1 MYLHVCVCAFGQASI
16 INTEDAAADIRSAR
30 NVQSLYN
37 KVFTVFSSC
46 HYSEFSVH
54 YWHTAILVCRDSQ
67 SSLDSDLHDYLSVPA
82 GSAHVLTQALATRS
96 ISESLAHCIMR
107 ESFAFDLLH
116 ASAQSS
122 LYADTRLYIMLAPDG
137 YIMLA
142 PAPSWCWRSPHPSC
156 WQPLKL

>member
-1 MYLHVCVCAFGQASI
+1 MYLRVCVCAFGQASI
-16 INTEDAAADIRSAR
+16 IKTEAAAADIRSAR

-82 GSAHVLTQALATRS
+82 GSAHALTQALATRS

-107 ESFAFDLLH
+107 EFFAVELLH
-116 ASAQSS
+116 ASTHSIR
-122 LYADTRLYIMLAPDG
+122 YADTRLSIMLAPNE
-137 YIMLA
+137 YLMLA
-142 PAPSWCWRSPHPSC
+142 PASSWCWGSLNLSC
-156 WQPLKL
+156 RQPLKL